1 MLPEVLG
8 MARRGVCLAQ
18 FTNIRPAGRTLF
30 SGTDRADLD
39 EFRTNYVAITARSTA
54 LSLCERLARFRHDA
68 C

>member
-1 MLPEVLG
+1 
-8 MARRGVCLAQ
+8 MARRGVCLAR

-39 EFRTNYVAITARSTA
+39 GFGPIASPSERASPHCPC
-54 LSLCERLARFRHDA
+54 CERLARFRHDA